1 MSNTEEITEIV
12 IYGRGGQGCVLA
24 SQIIVEA
31 AFLSGNYKDVVAF
44 PSFGAERRGAPVQAF
59 ARISKNKKIWTR
71 AQIEYPDIAI
81 VLDETVLTP
90 EIIKNIKEKGML
102 IINSEKSPKE
112 IKNYYKITNKIKI
125 ASANITKFCIDKE
138 AYLEDLPILNT
149 PTIGVLTEV
158 LDSIDMESVRKAI
171 IKVMGKEKGE
181 FNINLAEE
189 AAKLTS
195 HFIINYDT

>member
-1 MSNTEEITEIV
+1 MAGVNGITEIV
-12 IYGRGGQGCVLA
+12 LYGRGGQGCVLA

-31 AFLSGNYKDVVAF
+31 AFLSRNYKDVVAF

-90 EIIKNIKEKGML
+90 DIIQNIKENGIL
-102 IINSEKSPKE
+102 VINSEKSAKE
-112 IKNYYKITNKIKI
+112 IKDFYNITNKIKI
-125 ASANITKFCIDKE
+125 TSANITKFCIDKD

-149 PTIGVLTEV
+149 PIIGVLTEV
-158 LDSIDMESVRKAI
+158 LDSIDMESVKKAI

-195 HFIINYDT
+195 YFIINYDT